1 MNIPG
6 FFRYH
11 VIVTNMARRAAIRRH
26 QFLDDDEAG
35 ILGILDKDDDDLVLE
50 VDQEPWDQDEEE
62 PEEEDVDKEPDIVEE
77 ILEEGTQEVNFL
89 T

>member
-1 MNIPG
+1 M
-6 FFRYH
+6 
-11 VIVTNMARRAAIRRH
+11 
-26 QFLDDDEAG
+26 
-35 ILGILDKDDDDLVLE
+35 GILDKDDDDLVLE